1 MEDRVESAAARSY
14 GKMLDAIAT
23 VAMGISGALMTLL
36 ILIFSW
42 LVFGRYV
49 LNATPTW
56 VEQVSLLI
64 VVWIAFVGAAV
75 GVRRNSHLAVD
86 FIREAMPVPVQ
97 KVLVIFAI
105 LAMCAFGAVMAWQG
119 WEMLE
124 RTMRREI
131 PLLGISEGW
140 RSVPVIISGV
150 LITLFTIDQLRI
162 TLFHPEPKD
171 D

>member
-1 MEDRVESAAARSY
+1 MTERDESAAARIY
-14 GKMLDAIAT
+14 GKVLDAIASL
-23 VAMGISGALMTLL
+23 AMAISGVLMTLL
-36 ILIFSW
+36 IVIFSW

-64 VVWIAFVGAAV
+64 VVWLAFVGAAV
-75 GVRRNSHLAVD
+75 GVRRQGHLTVD
-86 FIREAMPVPVQ
+86 FIREALPFSLQ
-97 KVLVIFAI
+97 KILVIFSI
-105 LAMCAFGAVMAWQG
+105 LAMCGFGAVMAWQG
-119 WEMLE
+119 TVMLD
-124 RTMRREI
+124 RTIQREI

-150 LITLFTIDQLRI
+150 LITLFTLDQLRI
-162 TLFHPEPKD
+162 TLFHTEPED

>member
-1 MEDRVESAAARSY
+1 MTDRNETAAARAY
-14 GKMLDAIAT
+14 GKLLDALASL
-23 VAMGISGALMTLL
+23 AMAISGVLMTTL
-36 ILIFSW
+36 IVIFSW

-64 VVWIAFVGAAV
+64 VVWLAFVGAAV
-75 GVRRNSHLAVD
+75 GVRRQGHLTVD

-97 KVLVIFAI
+97 KLLVIFSI
-105 LAMCAFGAVMAWQG
+105 LAMCFFGAIMAWQG
-119 WEMLE
+119 TVMWE
-124 RTMRREI
+124 RTVQRDI

-140 RSVPVIISGV
+140 RSVPVIIAGV
-150 LITLFTIDQLRI
+150 LITLFTLDQLRI
-162 TLFHPEPKD
+162 TLLHPAPKD